1 MPECIISVKYI
12 YFINSS
18 HFQIIVIQF
27 QYLFQFHVRVSMWN
41 YLVSTTCHNG
51 AEAKSLLLTIAK
63 SSTDLEGG
71 PGGGVHPL
79 PPSWKIQ
86 THIVPGPPP
95 MTNTVIPW
103 TIRWT
108 PSP

>member
-1 MPECIISVKYI
+1 
-12 YFINSS
+12 
-18 HFQIIVIQF
+18 
-27 QYLFQFHVRVSMWN
+27 MWN
-41 YLVSTTCHNG
+41 YLVSTICHNG

-71 PGGGVHPL
+71 PGGGVNPL
-79 PPSWKIQ
+79 PPAWKIQ

>member
-1 MPECIISVKYI
+1 MYNLVLSI

-18 HFQIIVIQF
+18 HFQITVIQF

-41 YLVSTTCHNG
+41 YLVSTICHNG

-71 PGGGVHPL
+71 PGGGGSI
-79 PPSWKIQ
+79 PSLLLGKFK
-86 THIVPGPPP
+86 HI
-95 MTNTVIPW
+95 
-103 TIRWT
+103 
-108 PSP
+108 